1 MNSTVEIILW
11 VLLFIIGIILFKWI
25 FWLAIIVILIAL
37 SGISVYIVNNR
48 TKAPNDNDDDNV
60 VS

>member
-25 FWLAIIVILIAL
+25 FWLAMIVMLIAVI
-37 SGISVYIVNNR
+37 GITVYIIKN
-48 TKAPNDNDDDNV
+48 KSKSPSSDDNV